1 MSAFVLPTPTT
12 RSPVAARAAV
22 DRPRAT
28 TLTALARRAAMWLEV
43 RRQRRSLLS
52 LSDHM
57 LHDLGLSRA
66 DAEGEATRPF
76 WDLPERWR

>member
-1 MSAFVLPTPTT
+1 MTAFALPTPARTSAAT
-12 RSPVAARAAV
+12 KAGTAARPGVPA
-22 DRPRAT
+22 
-28 TLTALARRAAMWLEV
+28 LLARRLAAWVELH
-43 RRQRRSLLS
+43 RQRRQLLS